1 MIFMMIENKD
11 DRLKAEKLYYKY
23 RKLLMNI
30 AKKILHDNNL
40 AEDAIHETFI
50 RVIKNLHKIDENN
63 CPRTKNF
70 LVIICRNVSLTMYN
84 EKTYLNKSENSIEDI
99 TYDESLN
106 YSCPENITISKETRE
121 EIAKEI
127 EKLDTIYSDVL
138 IFKYDYGYSREEIA
152 ETLGIN
158 VETVKK
164 RLVRAMVK
172 IKKSLEKEGAI

>member
-1 MIFMMIENKD
+1 MIFMIIENEN
-11 DRLKAEKLYYKY
+11 DRLKAESLYYKY
-23 RKLLMNI
+23 RKLLMHI
-30 AKKILHDNNL
+30 AKNILYDNNL
-40 AEDAIHETFI
+40 AEDAIHETFV

-84 EKTYLNKSENSIEDI
+84 KKTYLNKSENLVEDV
-99 TYDESLN
+99 TYEELS
-106 YSCPENITISKETRE
+106 YSCPENITINKEIRE

-127 EKLDTIYSDVL
+127 EKLDTIYSDVV

-152 ETLGIN
+152 EALGIN

-164 RLVRAMVK
+164 RLARAMAK
-172 IKKSLEKEGAI
+172 IKKNLEKEGSI

>member
-1 MIFMMIENKD
+1 MIIENEN
-11 DRLKAEKLYYKY
+11 DRLKAEMLYYKY

-30 AKKILHDNNL
+30 AKEILLDNNL

-50 RVIKNLHKIDENN
+50 RVIKNLYKIDENN

-70 LVIICRNVSLTMYN
+70 LVIICRNISLTMYN
-84 EKTYLNKSENSIEDI
+84 ERTYLNKRENSIEDI
-99 TYDESLN
+99 TYEEELS

-121 EIAKEI
+121 EIANEI
-127 EKLDTIYSDVL
+127 EKVDTIYSDVL
-138 IFKYDYGYSREEIA
+138 IFKYDYGYGREEIA

-164 RLVRAMVK
+164 RLTRAMTK
-172 IKKSLEKEGAI
+172 IKIGLEKEGSK